1 MLRHA
6 RRQAFALVVA
16 AMLQS
21 LPREGNGDNEVDAV
35 EKARAFQVRRH
46 ERAHEVCQSLLAAVL
61 ETHEDACRSRA
72 RFIAQ
77 KRAGGGE
84 LRNLLP
90 EQALWHVVFLALI
103 ARARQVHE
111 AGGTNKAFAAQETG
125 VANAAIA
132 RENEPAEVGGQSAQE
147 IPYAEIGVQGEGLTP
162 FLSVREQAAEAA
174 EKLIAHHYA
183 IVDGYDALGGVH
195 PLLHLRVG
203 RGRIHQ
209 GVPVAAYALGGFRE
223 FFLQICFPG
232 GQRLERYG
240 RMGVSVHHKFL
251 SACSVSSDRNS
262 RPRKLAKGLTI
273 QRRRIA

>member
-21 LPREGNGDNEVDAV
+21 LPREGDGDNEVDAV
-35 EKARAFQVRRH
+35 EKASAFQVRRH

-61 ETHEDACRSRA
+61 EAHEDACRSRA

-84 LRNLLP
+84 LRDLLP
-90 EQALWHVVFLALI
+90 EQALCHIVFLALI

-111 AGGTNKAFAAQETG
+111 AGGANKAFAAQETG

-132 RENEPAEVGGQSAQE
+132 RENEPTEVGGQSAQE
-147 IPYAEIGVQGEGLTP
+147 IPYAEVGVQGEGLTP

-174 EKLIAHHYA
+174 EKLIAHHYT
-183 IVDGYDALGGVH
+183 IVDSYDALGGVH

-203 RGRIHQ
+203 RGRIH
-209 GVPVAAYALGGFRE
+209 
-223 FFLQICFPG
+223 
-232 GQRLERYG
+232 
-240 RMGVSVHHKFL
+240 
-251 SACSVSSDRNS
+251 
-262 RPRKLAKGLTI
+262 
-273 QRRRIA
+273 